1 MKTQKKVK
9 ILKIFQCTFVL
20 RVLKPNHLVRV
31 LFITMQAFVSPMV
44 TSTFDHGWS
53 PKLSPSIFRRVPPFI
68 GPLVGNI
75 YNEGRYIIFISETV
89 KPFFK
94 SDAYVYQIACHNGDG
109 NTWLQLYFLESF
121 WCKEKKLP
129 K

>member
-9 ILKIFQCTFVL
+9 ILKILQCTFVL

-44 TSTFDHGWS
+44 TLTFDHGWS